1 MLQTTTV
8 EKRTLELL
16 KQLQSQSEFS
26 NFHLAG
32 GTALALYLGHRKSI
46 DLDLF
51 TPYPFNTTR
60 LEHSLVTK
68 FGFQGDYSE
77 QNTLKG
83 RIDGIKIDC
92 ITHPYPLLRTPL
104 DEEGVRLYSEPD
116 IIAMKLSAI
125 ADNGS
130 RLKDFIDIAYLS
142 TRYSF
147 QEMLGFYVQKFP
159 TSSPLRPLKGI
170 TYFDDIDHEETVVML
185 EGTYSWQ
192 KIADRLQAMTAHQ
205 SKVFA
210 SPPLFPARK
219 SSEIIVPSSPVQAQA
234 QAILDAKKGKG
245 QGSPALKTEQEVQAD
260 SKSYRHKR

>member
-16 KQLQSQSEFS
+16 KQLQSQSELS

-51 TPYPFNTTR
+51 TPYPFNTAR
-60 LEHSLVTK
+60 LEHFLVTK

-83 RIDGIKIDC
+83 RIDGVKIDC
-92 ITHPYPLLRTPL
+92 ITHPYHLLQNPLV
-104 DEEGVRLYSEPD
+104 EEEIRLYSQPD

-170 TYFDDIDHEETVVML
+170 TYFDDIDHQETVVML
-185 EGTYSWQ
+185 EGTYTWQ

-210 SPPLFPARK
+210 SPPLSPTRK
-219 SSEIIVPSSPVQAQA
+219 SSKIVVPSSPVQEQA
-234 QAILDAKKGKG
+234 QAILDTRKD
-245 QGSPALKTEQEVQAD
+245 QGSQALKTEQEVQRE
-260 SKSYRHKR
+260 SKSRRHKL

>member
-16 KQLQSQSEFS
+16 KQLQSQSELS
-26 NFHLAG
+26 DFHLAG

-51 TPYPFNTTR
+51 TPYPFDTTR

-83 RIDGIKIDC
+83 RIDGVKIDC
-92 ITHPYPLLRTPL
+92 ITHPYPLLQNPL
-104 DEEGVRLYSEPD
+104 EEEGLRLYSQPD

-142 TRYSF
+142 TQYSF

-185 EGTYSWQ
+185 ESTYSWQ

-210 SPPLFPARK
+210 SPPLSPARK
-219 SSEIIVPSSPVQAQA
+219 SPKIVVPSSPVQEQA
-234 QAILDAKKGKG
+234 QAILDARQG
-245 QGSPALKTEQEVQAD
+245 QGSPALKTKQEVQ
-260 SKSYRHKR
+260 SELKSSRHKL

>member
-16 KQLQSQSEFS
+16 KQLQSQSELS
-26 NFHLAG
+26 DFHLAG

-51 TPYPFNTTR
+51 TPYPFDTTR

-83 RIDGIKIDC
+83 RIDDVKIDC
-92 ITHPYPLLRTPL
+92 ITHPYPLLQNPL
-104 DEEGVRLYSEPD
+104 EEEGIRLYSQPD

-142 TRYSF
+142 TQYSF

-185 EGTYSWQ
+185 ESTYSWQ

-210 SPPLFPARK
+210 SPPLSPARK
-219 SSEIIVPSSPVQAQA
+219 SPKIVVPSSPVQEQA
-234 QAILDAKKGKG
+234 QAILDARQG
-245 QGSPALKTEQEVQAD
+245 QGSPALKTKQEVQ
-260 SKSYRHKR
+260 SELKSSRHKL

>member
-1 MLQTTTV
+1 MLQATTV

-16 KQLQSQSEFS
+16 KQLQSQSELS
-26 NFHLAG
+26 DFHLAG

-51 TPYPFNTTR
+51 TPYPFDTTR

-83 RIDGIKIDC
+83 RIDDVKIDC
-92 ITHPYPLLRTPL
+92 ITHPYPLLQNPL
-104 DEEGVRLYSEPD
+104 EEEGIRLYSQPD

-185 EGTYSWQ
+185 ESTYSWQ
-192 KIADRLQAMTAHQ
+192 KITDRLQAMTAHQ

-210 SPPLFPARK
+210 SPPLSPARK
-219 SSEIIVPSSPVQAQA
+219 SPKIVVPSSPVQEQA
-234 QAILDAKKGKG
+234 QAILDARQG
-245 QGSPALKTEQEVQAD
+245 QGSPALKTKQEVQ
-260 SKSYRHKR
+260 SELKSSRHKL

>member
-51 TPYPFNTTR
+51 TPYPFNTAR
-60 LEHSLVTK
+60 LEHFLVTK

-83 RIDGIKIDC
+83 RIDEVKIDC
-92 ITHPYPLLRTPL
+92 ITHPYPLLQNPL
-104 DEEGVRLYSEPD
+104 EEEGIRLYSQPD

-210 SPPLFPARK
+210 SPPLSPARK
-219 SSEIIVPSSPVQAQA
+219 SSKIVVPSSPVQEQA
-234 QAILDAKKGKG
+234 QAILDTRKD
-245 QGSPALKTEQEVQAD
+245 QGSQALKTEQEAQTE
-260 SKSYRHKR
+260 SKSRRHKL

>member
-8 EKRTLELL
+8 EKQTLELL
-16 KQLQSQSEFS
+16 KQLQSQSELS
-26 NFHLAG
+26 TFHLAG

-60 LEHSLVTK
+60 LEHFLVTK

-83 RIDGIKIDC
+83 RIDGVKIDC
-92 ITHPYPLLRTPL
+92 ITHPYPLLQNPL
-104 DEEGVRLYSEPD
+104 EEEGIRLYSQPD

-142 TRYSF
+142 TQYSF

-185 EGTYSWQ
+185 ESTYSWQ
-192 KIADRLQAMTAHQ
+192 KITDRLQAMTAHQ

-210 SPPLFPARK
+210 SPPLSPARK
-219 SSEIIVPSSPVQAQA
+219 SPKIVVPSSPVQEQA
-234 QAILDAKKGKG
+234 QAILDARQG
-245 QGSPALKTEQEVQAD
+245 QGSPALKTKQEVQ
-260 SKSYRHKR
+260 SELKSSRHKL

>member
-8 EKRTLELL
+8 EKQTLELL
-16 KQLQSQSEFS
+16 KQLQSQSELS
-26 NFHLAG
+26 TFHLAG

-60 LEHSLVTK
+60 LEHFLVTK

-83 RIDGIKIDC
+83 RIDGVKIDC
-92 ITHPYPLLRTPL
+92 ITHPYPLLQNPL
-104 DEEGVRLYSEPD
+104 EEEGIRLYSQPD

-142 TRYSF
+142 TQYSF

-159 TSSPLRPLKGI
+159 NSSPLRPLKGI

-185 EGTYSWQ
+185 ESTYSWQ
-192 KIADRLQAMTAHQ
+192 KIADRLQAMTARQ

-210 SPPLFPARK
+210 SPPLSPARK
-219 SSEIIVPSSPVQAQA
+219 SPKIVVPSSPVQEQA
-234 QAILDAKKGKG
+234 QAILDARQG
-245 QGSPALKTEQEVQAD
+245 QGSPALKTKQEAQ
-260 SKSYRHKR
+260 SELKSSRHKL

>member
-8 EKRTLELL
+8 EKQTLELL
-16 KQLQSQSEFS
+16 KQLQSQSELS
-26 NFHLAG
+26 DFHLAG

-51 TPYPFNTTR
+51 TPYPFDTTR
-60 LEHSLVTK
+60 LEHFLVTK

-83 RIDGIKIDC
+83 RIDEVKIDC
-92 ITHPYPLLRTPL
+92 ITHPYPLLQNPL
-104 DEEGVRLYSEPD
+104 EEEGVRLYSQPD

-142 TRYSF
+142 TQYSF

-185 EGTYSWQ
+185 ESTYSWQ

-210 SPPLFPARK
+210 SPPLSPARK
-219 SSEIIVPSSPVQAQA
+219 SPKIVVPSSPVQEQA
-234 QAILDAKKGKG
+234 QAILDARQG
-245 QGSPALKTEQEVQAD
+245 QGSPALKTKQEVQ
-260 SKSYRHKR
+260 SELKSSRHKL

>member
-219 SSEIIVPSSPVQAQA
+219 SSKIVVPTSPVQEQA
-234 QAILDAKKGKG
+234 QTILNARGERNDNAFKST
-245 QGSPALKTEQEVQAD
+245 QEEQVER
-260 SKSYRHKR
+260 KSQSHKL

>member
-51 TPYPFNTTR
+51 TPYPFNTAR
-60 LEHSLVTK
+60 LEHFLVTE

-83 RIDGIKIDC
+83 RIDGVKIDC
-92 ITHPYPLLRTPL
+92 ITHPYPPL
-104 DEEGVRLYSEPD
+104 QNPLEEKGIRLYSQPD

-210 SPPLFPARK
+210 SPPLSPARK
-219 SSEIIVPSSPVQAQA
+219 SSKIIVPTSPVQEQA
-234 QAILDAKKGKG
+234 QAILDTRKD
-245 QGSPALKTEQEVQAD
+245 QGSPALKTEQEVQSE
-260 SKSYRHKR
+260 SKSRRHKL

>member
-8 EKRTLELL
+8 EKQTLELL
-16 KQLQSQSEFS
+16 KQLQSQSELS
-26 NFHLAG
+26 DFHLAG

-51 TPYPFNTTR
+51 TPYPFDTTR
-60 LEHSLVTK
+60 LEHFLVTK

-83 RIDGIKIDC
+83 RIDEVKIDC
-92 ITHPYPLLRTPL
+92 ITHPYPLLQNPL
-104 DEEGVRLYSEPD
+104 EEEGVRLYSQPD

-142 TRYSF
+142 TQYSF

-185 EGTYSWQ
+185 ESTYSWQ
-192 KIADRLQAMTAHQ
+192 KITDRLQAMTAHQ

-210 SPPLFPARK
+210 SPPLSPARK
-219 SSEIIVPSSPVQAQA
+219 SPKIVVPTSPVQEQA
-234 QAILDAKKGKG
+234 QTILNARKG
-245 QGSPALKTEQEVQAD
+245 QVSPALKPEQEVQ
-260 SKSYRHKR
+260 SELKSYHHKR

>member
-1 MLQTTTV
+1 MLQATTV

-16 KQLQSQSEFS
+16 KQLQSQSELS
-26 NFHLAG
+26 DFHLAG

-51 TPYPFNTTR
+51 TPYPFDTTR

-83 RIDGIKIDC
+83 RIDGVKIDC
-92 ITHPYPLLRTPL
+92 ITHPYPLLQNPL
-104 DEEGVRLYSEPD
+104 EEEGLRLYSQPD

-142 TRYSF
+142 TQYSF

-185 EGTYSWQ
+185 ESTYSWQ
-192 KIADRLQAMTAHQ
+192 KITDRLQAMTAHQ

-210 SPPLFPARK
+210 SPPLSPARK
-219 SSEIIVPSSPVQAQA
+219 SPKIVVPSSPVQEQA
-234 QAILDAKKGKG
+234 QAILDARQG
-245 QGSPALKTEQEVQAD
+245 QGSPALKTKQEVQ
-260 SKSYRHKR
+260 SELKSSRHKL

>member
-16 KQLQSQSEFS
+16 KQLQSQSELS
-26 NFHLAG
+26 DFHLAG

-60 LEHSLVTK
+60 LDHFLVTK

-83 RIDGIKIDC
+83 RIDDVKIDC
-92 ITHPYPLLRTPL
+92 ITHPYPLLQNPL
-104 DEEGVRLYSEPD
+104 EEEGIRLYSQPD

-142 TRYSF
+142 TQYSF

-185 EGTYSWQ
+185 ESTYSWQ
-192 KIADRLQAMTAHQ
+192 KITDRLQAMTAHQ

-210 SPPLFPARK
+210 SPPLSPARK
-219 SSEIIVPSSPVQAQA
+219 SPKIVVPSSPVQEQA
-234 QAILDAKKGKG
+234 QAILDARQG
-245 QGSPALKTEQEVQAD
+245 QGSPALKTKQEVQ
-260 SKSYRHKR
+260 SELKSSRHKL